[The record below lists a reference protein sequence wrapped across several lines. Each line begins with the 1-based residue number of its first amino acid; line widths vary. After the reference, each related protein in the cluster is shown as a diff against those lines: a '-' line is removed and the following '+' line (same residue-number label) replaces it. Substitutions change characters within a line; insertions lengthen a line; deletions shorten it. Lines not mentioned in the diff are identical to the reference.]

1 VRYGLDASWQRFGRV
16 VLAGSPLRLFRLTAG
31 GEAVV
36 ERIEARGDVD
46 ASTLT
51 DRLSDAGAIHPVPTD
66 GGPSRFSI
74 DDVTVVTPQLGGT
87 VHDDG
92 RLTVDDGSSPP
103 LSGAALRFETNR
115 GPAAAR
121 NAARSLVDTPLV
133 AFVDDDVTMPD
144 PTWLSGLLWH
154 FDDPEVGLVAPR
166 VRGEV
171 GSPLD
176 LGDQPARVR
185 AGTRVSYVPGA
196 AIVMRVDAF
205 DRIGGFDEQLRFG
218 EDVDLVWR
226 LDEAGWRCRYEPA
239 VAVRHQPRPSWSE
252 RLGQHAGYGTSAA
265 PLALRHPRALSPVH
279 VNGWTAATWAL
290 ALLGQWA
297 PAAVLGAGSSA
308 ALVHKLPDVPPRAA
322 IWLAV
327 RGHLLAGG
335 QLASAGRRVWWP
347 LLLAGAVL
355 SRRGRWWLL
364 LAVLG
369 NVRAT
374 PTDLA
379 YGWGVWTGMRRLRT
393 WSPLVPRLSTWPGQA
408 RPNRRIRPRPP
419 RPRPPRTASPSP

>member
-1 VRYGLDASWQRFGRV
+1 MRYGLDSSWQRFGRV

-36 ERIEARGDVD
+36 ERIESRGDVA

-51 DRLSDAGAIHPVPTD
+51 ERLSDAGAIHPLTTD
-66 GGPSRFSI
+66 EGPSRFGI
-74 DDVTVVTPQLGGT
+74 DDVTVVTPQLGGA
-87 VHDDG
+87 VHPDG

-103 LSGAALRFETNR
+103 LSGAALRLEINR

-121 NAARSLVDTPLV
+121 NAARPLVDTPLV

-144 PTWLSGLLWH
+144 PTWLSALLWH

-166 VRGEV
+166 VGGEV

-176 LGDQPARVR
+176 LGDEPARVR

-205 DRIGGFDEQLRFG
+205 DQIGGFDERLRFG

-226 LDEAGWRCRYEPA
+226 LDDAGWRCRYDPA
-239 VAVRHQPRPSWSE
+239 VAVWHQPRPSWPE
-252 RLGQHAGYGTSAA
+252 RLGQHVGYGTSAA
-265 PLALRHPRALSPVH
+265 PLALRHPGALSPVH

-290 ALLGQWA
+290 ALIGQWV
-297 PAAVLGAGSSA
+297 PAATLGVASSA

-322 IWLAV
+322 MWLAL
-327 RGHLLAGG
+327 RGHLLAGR

-347 LLLAGAVL
+347 MLLVGAVP
-355 SRRGRWWLL
+355 SRRGRWLLL

-393 WSPLVPRLSTWPGQA
+393 WSPLVPRLNAWPG
-408 RPNRRIRPRPP
+408 RPR
-419 RPRPPRTASPSP
+419 